1 MKMCAHCDCCEK
13 LDEVGDENDDG
24 HEKFDEI
31 GDESVDGYEM
41 SDEIADESDDGYE
54 MNDEMEGKA
63 GIWKHLFQQQVFQ
76 GKQDKEDLKIQN
88 LFV

>member
-1 MKMCAHCDCCEK
+1 MKRCAHCDCCEK

-31 GDESVDGYEM
+31 
-41 SDEIADESDDGYE
+41 ADESDDGYE
-54 MNDEMEGKA
+54 MSDDMEGEV
-63 GIWKHLFQQQVFQ
+63 GFWKHLFQQQVFQ